1 MSDGDDKPVAV
12 ADRPGIAYRPV
23 SVAVELR
30 LRIDELYAHYAACLD
45 EARYDDWP
53 AFFTE
58 ECVYKVMPRENFDRG
73 LQLATIAAE
82 SRGMLVDRAYGIQN
96 TLFHQPYYQRHL
108 ISGLL
113 VRGVE
118 ENAEGGPQ
126 GRLIRTQANYAVFRT
141 KQNALSEVFNVGRY
155 LDTLV
160 EEDGVLKFR
169 EKLCIFDSELIP
181 NSLIY
186 PL

>member
-1 MSDGDDKPVAV
+1 MSAVVTEKLAAGKP
-12 ADRPGIAYRPV
+12 GTAYNPSNV
-23 SVAVELR
+23 TVELR
-30 LRIDELYAHYAACLD
+30 LRIEELYAHYAACLD
-45 EARYDDWP
+45 EARYVDWP

-58 ECVYKVMPRENFDRG
+58 ACVYKVMPRENYDRG
-73 LQLATIAAE
+73 LQLATMAAE

-108 ISGLL
+108 VSGLL

-118 ENAEGGPQ
+118 ENAAGGPQ

-155 LDTLV
+155 IDTLV

>member
-1 MSDGDDKPVAV
+1 MSHAIPAAV
-12 ADRPGIAYRPV
+12 
-23 SVAVELR
+23 SVELR
-30 LRIDELYAHYAACLD
+30 LSLEDLYARYIATLD

-58 ECVYKVMPRENFDRG
+58 DCVYKVMPRENYDRK
-73 LQLATIAAE
+73 LQLATMAAE

-96 TLFHQPYYQRHL
+96 TLYHQPYYQRHIL
-108 ISGLL
+108 SGLF

-118 ENAEGGPQ
+118 EKDGQ
-126 GRLIRTQANYAVFRT
+126 RRILTQANYAVFRT
-141 KQNALSEVFNVGRY
+141 KQNELSEVFNVGRY
-155 LDTLV
+155 IDTIV
-160 EEDGVLKFR
+160 EYEGKLLFA
-169 EKLCIFDSELIP
+169 EKLCVFDSELIP